1 LTIDRWQAF
10 FGSRALEAIVGNLL
24 RQPTALAAPAVRT
37 GFVALLQVLL
47 VAPYSCR

>member
-1 LTIDRWQAF
+1 MTIDRWQAF

-37 GFVALLQVLL
+37 GVVALLQVFYI
-47 VAPYSCR
+47 APYCCR